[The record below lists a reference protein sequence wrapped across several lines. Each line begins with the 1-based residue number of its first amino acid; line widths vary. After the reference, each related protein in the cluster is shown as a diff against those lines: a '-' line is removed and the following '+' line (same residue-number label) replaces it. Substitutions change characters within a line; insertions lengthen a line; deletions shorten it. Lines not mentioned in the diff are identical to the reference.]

1 MSYEPMLGE
10 IVIGRPNGWGFIVQ
24 PAEDLMWIW
33 IFRDGP
39 AGRTVFPID
48 ACAVIPADCG
58 EGRPAFEIQLDD
70 PFVQVFADED
80 GGYIRVYM
88 DNYNVLIEKA
98 ADYPGTTKEENE

>member
-1 MSYEPMLGE
+1 MSDLTDFSL
-10 IVIGRPNGWGFIVQ
+10 IGGWGFTVEM
-24 PAEDLMWIW
+24 AYDLAWIYMW
-33 IFRDGP
+33 RNTSQ
-39 AGRTVFPID
+39 GRIEFPIGM
-48 ACAVIPADCG
+48 AVVVPENGG
-58 EGRPAFEIQLDD
+58 EGRPAFEIQRGD